1 MVGVSGEVQTYLL
14 TAPTEM
20 TIGPFH
26 NIVFSL
32 QHQLLPIHYF
42 SIHFF
47 ALSFRLPSHSY
58 GERVEGIG
66 SGIGIVYHDNNGSGS
81 MVQSNVLLSKSH
93 EKMVEIH
100 NNALPRYIHTQ
111 YRHREKRS
119 VIHDDRSVAT
129 DLITESTGFQVLV

>member
-1 MVGVSGEVQTYLL
+1 MQTYLL
-14 TAPTEM
+14 TAPTGM

-42 SIHFF
+42 SINFLLY
-47 ALSFRLPSHSY
+47 LSDYQVIAMVKGWR
-58 GERVEGIG
+58 G
-66 SGIGIVYHDNNGSGS
+66 SDPVLVLCIMIT
-81 MVQSNVLLSKSH
+81 MVQVLWFNQMFCCQSH
-93 EKMVEIH
+93 MKKMVEIP

-111 YRHREKRS
+111 YKHREKRS

>member
-1 MVGVSGEVQTYLL
+1 MQTYLL
-14 TAPTEM
+14 TAPTGM
-20 TIGPFH
+20 TIGPLH

-42 SIHFF
+42 SINFF

-58 GERVEGIG
+58 GERVEGTG

-111 YRHREKRS
+111 YKHREKRS